1 LHPGA
6 DTITSPT
13 MFESL
18 AKRLR
23 VTFDGLTRR
32 GTLSEADLEAGLREV
47 RMALLE
53 ADVALPV
60 VKDFI
65 AGLRVQL
72 MGAEIIASVAPGQ
85 MVIKRVHEA
94 LVGLLSGDVAPDGR
108 GISGLNLATTP
119 PAVILICGLQG
130 SGKTTTTGKLALY
143 LREKQRKKVLVA
155 SLDIYRPAAQEQLA
169 RVAQSAEVAA
179 LPIIAGELPAAI
191 TTRALEAAR
200 RGGYD
205 VLLLDTAGRLHI
217 DAELMAELQTIK
229 TLAKPI
235 ETLLVADA
243 LTGQD
248 AVAIARQFHE
258 AMGITGI
265 ILTRLDGDGRGG
277 AALSMRAVTGQPI
290 KFAGIGE
297 KLHEFEPFDAVR
309 MADRILDRG
318 DIVALVERAAEAM
331 DTQDAE
337 AAIKKFQSG
346 KFDLND
352 MLAQLRQIGKM
363 GGLGSMLA
371 MLPGAAR
378 MQEKIGDK
386 MPGEKALKHQE
397 AVILAMT
404 AAERANPSLLNASRK
419 RRIAKGSG
427 RKVEEINRL
436 LKQHQQM
443 ETVMK
448 QMKKMGGK
456 GMLNPL
462 ALGRMLKG

>member
-1 LHPGA
+1 
-6 DTITSPT
+6 

-23 VTFDGLTRR
+23 TTFDGLTRR
-32 GTLSEADLEAGLREV
+32 GTLSETDLDAGLREV

-72 MGAEIIASVAPGQ
+72 MGSEIIASVAPGQ

-94 LVGLLSGDVAPDGR
+94 LIDLFGGAAPARDG
-108 GISGLNLATTP
+108 SFADALNFATTP
-119 PAVILICGLQG
+119 PAVMLICGLQG

-143 LREKQRKKVLVA
+143 LREKRRKKTLVA

-169 RVAQSAEVAA
+169 RVAEMVAVDA
-179 LPIIAGELPAAI
+179 LPILPGEKPAAI
-191 TTRALEAAR
+191 TARALDAAR

-205 VLLLDTAGRLHI
+205 VLLLDTAGRLHV
-217 DAELMAELQTIK
+217 DLELMAELQQVK
-229 TLAKPI
+229 QLANPI
-235 ETLLVADA
+235 ETLLVADS

-248 AVAIARQFHE
+248 AVNVARQFHD
-258 AMGITGI
+258 AVGITGI

-290 KFAGIGE
+290 KFGGIGE
-297 KLHEFEPFDAVR
+297 KLHEFEPFDAGR

-318 DIVALVERAAEAM
+318 DIVALVERAAEAVN
-331 DTQDAE
+331 QEEAE
-337 AAIKKFQSG
+337 AAMKKFQSG

-363 GGLGSMLA
+363 GGLGGMLA

-378 MQEKIGDK
+378 IQEKIGDK
-386 MPGEKALKHQE
+386 MPNEKLLKYQE

-404 AAERANPSLLNASRK
+404 PVERANPSLLNASRK

-427 RKVEEINRL
+427 RTVEEVNRL
-436 LKQHQQM
+436 IKQYQQM
-443 ETVMK
+443 ETMMK
-448 QMKKMGGK
+448 QMKKLGGK
-456 GMLNPL
+456 GMFGQM
-462 ALGRMLKG
+462 AGMKRMLGG